1 MTTSDAPSRPRGRRP
16 VWLTVA
22 VTVSLA
28 ILIGLGFW
36 QLRRLEWKR
45 DLLERID
52 QLQSAEARPA
62 NVVLSG
68 AKAGDDVNFLRV
80 RAACPGLDRA
90 PFLELYVV
98 IDGQAGWR
106 LVSECR
112 LSNAAY
118 GSILVDRG
126 FVSDAVSDRPLI
138 EVGAVN
144 PVLIEGVLRK
154 PDPRTAVAPPDE
166 PEAGRWYSRDVGAM
180 ASALGAP
187 DPAPYFLMAETSS
200 NPNWSALRPVAL
212 PVGLSNRHLEY
223 ALTWFGLAAA
233 LVGVWL
239 AFLRSRQ
246 RVA

>member
-1 MTTSDAPSRPRGRRP
+1 MTTSDVETRPQGRFP

-22 VTVSLA
+22 MLA
-28 ILIGLGFW
+28 ALAVLIGLGTW

-52 QLQSAEARPA
+52 QLQTAEARPA
-62 NVVLSG
+62 NAVLSG
-68 AKAGDDVNFLRV
+68 VKAGDDVDFLRV

-90 PFLELYVV
+90 PFLELYVML
-98 IDGQAGWR
+98 DGVPGWR

-126 FVSDAVSDRPLI
+126 FVADQVADRPLI
-138 EVGAVN
+138 EVGAAN
-144 PVLIEGVLRK
+144 PVLVEGVLRK
-154 PDPRTAVAPPDE
+154 PEPRTSVAPPDE
-166 PEAGRWYSRDVGAM
+166 PEAGRWYSRDVEGM

-200 NPNWSALRPVAL
+200 NPDWPALRPTAL

-233 LVGVWL
+233 LVGVWIG
-239 AFLRSRQ
+239 FVHSRSRG
-246 RVA
+246 R